1 MTSWSAAR
9 AFDVAKTVA
18 RSLVRRG
25 TPVRFNDLGSVT
37 PVSRRFGG
45 DRGKPLDR
53 HYIEAFLRQHAA
65 DIHGRV
71 LEIGDSTY
79 TRAFG
84 NSVIAA
90 DVLHATADNNAATI
104 VGDLTKADH
113 LPADSYDCL
122 VCTQTLNFIYD
133 APAAIRGIAHV
144 LRPGGIALVTV
155 AGISQISRY
164 DMDRWGDYWRF
175 TNASA
180 ARLFE
185 PVFGDAVE
193 IETRGNVAVAIG
205 LLQGLAVEDL
215 PDRSVLDEHD
225 PDYQVIVTVRAR
237 KRA

>member
-1 MTSWSAAR
+1 MTGWSAGR
-9 AFDVAKTVA
+9 AIDVAKTIA

-25 TPVRFNDLGSVT
+25 TPVRFNDVAST
-37 PVSRRFGG
+37 EPVSRRFGG
-45 DRGKPLDR
+45 DRGQPLDR
-53 HYIEAFLRQHAA
+53 HYIEGFLRRHAG
-65 DIHGRV
+65 DIRGRV

-84 NSVIAA
+84 QSVGAA

-104 VGDLTKADH
+104 VGDLTKAET
-113 LPADSYDCL
+113 LPAGSYDCL
-122 VCTQTLNFIYD
+122 ICTQTLNFIYD
-133 APAAIRGIAHV
+133 AAAAVRGIEHV

-185 PVFGDAVE
+185 PVFGSAVE
-193 IETRGNVAVAIG
+193 IETHGNVAAAIG

-215 PDRSVLDEHD
+215 PDRTVLDQQD
-225 PDYQVIVTVRAR
+225 PDYQVIVTIRAR